1 MLFRTGLVIL
11 ISIVASSAMANQAS
25 GMQIDKKTQRSGS
38 DYTSFYSKNANH
50 CARECA
56 NDSRCQ
62 AFDYNRND
70 RTCWLK
76 DRIPPARHN
85 RDIVSGVK
93 ERYNSGHDNNIDG
106 FRLDRGM
113 ARSGHDYAR
122 FATKNVRQCARSC
135 TNDFRCRAFD
145 FNINNRICYL
155 KDRVPALH
163 RNRDVVSGAKH
174 DDGYGGG
181 NGNYGGRGD
190 AWSAIPAWAIG
201 HFQGSNERSGIAISM
216 IIHSDGEVTARWKG
230 KNRRGYCDG
239 KNMHL
244 DGQDFIIKQRGDG
257 FETIL
262 RSDRGNRAYFHRQ
275 RY

>member
-1 MLFRTGLVIL
+1 MLYRAGLVML
-11 ISIVASSAMANQAS
+11 ISIFVSSVMANQAS
-25 GMQIDKKTQRSGS
+25 GMQIDKKTQRSGG
-38 DYTSFYSKNANH
+38 DYTSFNSKNVNH

-93 ERYNSGHDNNIDG
+93 ERYNSGDDNYNVAG

-113 ARSGHDYAR
+113 ARSGSDYAR
-122 FATKNVRQCARSC
+122 FSTKNVTQCARSC

-145 FNINNRICYL
+145 FNSNNRICYL

-163 RNRDVVSGAKH
+163 RNRDVVSGVKH
-174 DDGYGGG
+174 DDSYGGG
-181 NGNYGGRGD
+181 NGD
-190 AWSAIPAWAIG
+190 AWNVLPSWAIG
-201 HFQGSNERSGIAISM
+201 HFQGRNERSGISISM
-216 IIHSDGEVTARWKG
+216 IIQPDGEVTARWKG
-230 KNRRGYCDG
+230 KNRRGYYDG

-244 DGQDFIIKQRGDG
+244 NGQDFIIKQRGDG

-262 RSDRGNRAYFHRQ
+262 RSDRGNRAYFHIQ